1 MENKFKIRLPFMK
14 NSKAA
19 KASAKAHH
27 LRFGKDPY
35 LDWTV
40 ILAAFIAMIVLCGSF
55 AFALWTNVNG
65 GYSNLANSSSSNST
79 SPVPSL
85 NSAALQKVITIQN
98 EKALA
103 ASQYQSGYSGPADPS
118 Q

>member
-27 LRFGKDPY
+27 LRLGKDPY
-35 LDWTV
+35 LDWTI
-40 ILAAFIAMIVLCGSF
+40 ILAAFIAMVVLCGSF

-65 GYSNLANSSSSNST
+65 GYSDSTDSSVSAT
-79 SPVPSL
+79 ASPVPSL
-85 NSAALQKVITIQN
+85 NSSALQKVITIQN
-98 EKALA
+98 EKTSVV
-103 ASQYQSGYSGPADPS
+103 SQYQNGYPGPSDPS
-118 Q
+118 L